1 MMEICYN
8 ITKEDILLLPA
19 GCYNGD
25 IKIVDTMS
33 DLMEALPVLKNE
45 VVIGFDTETK
55 PVFKK
60 GVRHDVAIIQLATSE
75 CVFLI
80 RLKKLGFPDE
90 LAELLSNKSILK
102 VGMDIPQDI
111 KGLRKLHKFTPN
123 GFVDLAVM
131 TAQRGYQCEGV
142 KKLSALILGI
152 QISKRQQVSNWE
164 AEVLSDGQIVYAATD
179 AWVCREM
186 YFKLVE

>member
-1 MMEICYN
+1 MNVCYN
-8 ITKEDILLLPA
+8 ITKEDILLLPS

-33 DLMEALPVLKNE
+33 DLMEALPVLMNE

-60 GVRHDVAIIQLATSE
+60 GVRHDVAIIQLATSD

-80 RLKKLGFPDE
+80 RLKKLGFPYE
-90 LAELLSNKSILK
+90 LADLLSDKSILK
-102 VGMDIPQDI
+102 VGMDIPQDV
-111 KGLRKLHKFTPN
+111 KGLRRLHKFIPK
-123 GFVDLAVM
+123 GFIDLAVM
-131 TAQRGYQCEGV
+131 TAQRGYKCEGV

-164 AEVLSDGQIVYAATD
+164 ADVLSEGQIVYAATD

-186 YFKLVE
+186 YLKLVE